1 MKKISAALLA
11 STLMGSAAFA
21 GGLAPVVV
29 EEMPIVEEKPASSVS
44 PLLIIGLLILIGV
57 LISRNNDDDE
67 QPVDEEPVTEA
78 LL

>member
-1 MKKISAALLA
+1 MKKL
-11 STLMGSAAFA
+11 STLALVAVLSTGTTFA

-67 QPVDEEPVTEA
+67 PRLGSDEER
-78 LL
+78 